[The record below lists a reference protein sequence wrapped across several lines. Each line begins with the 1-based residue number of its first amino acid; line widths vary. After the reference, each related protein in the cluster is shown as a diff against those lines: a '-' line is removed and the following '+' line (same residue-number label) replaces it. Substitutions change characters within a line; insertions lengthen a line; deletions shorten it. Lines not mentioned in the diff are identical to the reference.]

1 MITKDV
7 LLVLSGVAL
16 GYFASKMNL
25 EKITSIKLNEV
36 LDEVKDTA
44 TDIVS
49 DVKDVVV
56 SSEKKARCNKN
67 LLEAKMLMKFSNA
80 EAEKQFEKEFLNDC
94 LASK

>member
-1 MITKDV
+1 MALRDI
-7 LLVLSGVAL
+7 LLVTGGIAL

-25 EKITSIKLNEV
+25 EKTTSIKLNEV

-56 SSEKKARCNKN
+56 SSEKKASCNKN
-67 LLEAKMLMKFSNA
+67 LLEAKMLMKFASA
-80 EAEKQFEKEFLNDC
+80 EAEKQFEKEFLADC